1 VTKSLTKAV
10 VAVDATTRA
19 RLLAAARELVAEIG
33 FSAVTTRAISERA
46 GVNNALVH
54 YYFGSKTALVVQ
66 AALSSLDEAVGEPVR
81 MLREAPTVGAG
92 VAEVLRWV
100 GSLDV
105 DEPGMRTLIELT
117 IEAFR
122 SPEVRP
128 VVAAAL
134 DEGRGELAAALASR
148 GDVDADV
155 AVGLAAALTAL
166 FDGVVLHRL
175 VDADLDVAP
184 WAAAIEASLIPT
196 RLSGRPG
203 RRR

>member
-1 VTKSLTKAV
+1 M
-10 VAVDATTRA
+10 
-19 RLLAAARELVAEIG
+19 
-33 FSAVTTRAISERA
+33 
-46 GVNNALVH
+46 NNALVH
-54 YYFGSKTALVVQ
+54 YHFGSKTALLVQ
-66 AALSSLDEAVGEPVR
+66 AALSSLDEAVAEPVR
-81 MLREAPTVGAG
+81 LLREAPTIGAG
-92 VAEVLRWV
+92 VAAVLRWV

-122 SPEVRP
+122 NPEVRP

-134 DEGRGELAAALASR
+134 DGGRRELAAALADR

-184 WAAAIEASLIPT
+184 WAAAVEASLTPP
-196 RLSGRPG
+196 RPSGSRS

>member
-1 VTKSLTKAV
+1 LTKTAG
-10 VAVDATTRA
+10 AADATTRA
-19 RLLAAARELVAEIG
+19 RLLAAARELVAELG

-66 AALSSLDEAVGEPVR
+66 AALSSLDQAVDEPVR

-105 DEPGMRTLIELT
+105 DEPGMRTLIEVT

-122 SPEVRP
+122 NPEVRP

-134 DEGRGELAAALASR
+134 DEGRRELAAALASR
-148 GDVDADV
+148 GDLDADV

-184 WAAAIEASLIPT
+184 WAAAIEASLIPP
-196 RLSGRPG
+196 RSPG
-203 RRR
+203 RRSRRR

>member
-1 VTKSLTKAV
+1 VSEV
-10 VAVDATTRA
+10 
-19 RLLAAARELVAEIG
+19 G

-54 YYFGSKTALVVQ
+54 YHFGSKIALLVQ
-66 AALSSLDEAVGEPVR
+66 AALSSLDEAVTEPVR
-81 MLREAPTVGAG
+81 LLREAPTVGAG
-92 VAEVLRWV
+92 VADVLRWV

-105 DEPGMRTLIELT
+105 DEPAMRTLIELT

-122 SPEVRP
+122 NPEVRP

-134 DEGRGELAAALASR
+134 DGGRHELAAAITDR

-155 AVGLAAALTAL
+155 AVGLGAALTAL

-184 WAAAIEASLIPT
+184 WASALEASLTPP
-196 RLSGRPG
+196 RPAGGRS

>member
-1 VTKSLTKAV
+1 MTKSLTKGHR
-10 VAVDATTRA
+10 DATTRD
-19 RLLAAARELVAEIG
+19 RLLAAARELVAEVG

-54 YYFGSKTALVVQ
+54 YYFGSKTALLVQ

-81 MLREAPTVGAG
+81 MLREASTVGAG
-92 VAEVLRWV
+92 VADVLRWV
-100 GSLDV
+100 GRLEV

-122 SPEVRP
+122 NPEARP

-134 DEGRGELAAALASR
+134 EEGRRQLGAALTSR

-155 AVGLAAALTAL
+155 AAGLAAALTAL

-184 WAAAIEASLIPT
+184 WAAAIEAALDPVMST
-196 RLSGRPG
+196 G
-203 RRR
+203 RRSSRR

>member
-1 VTKSLTKAV
+1 MTKSLTNQADG
-10 VAVDATTRA
+10 ADATTRA
-19 RLLAAARELVAEIG
+19 RLLAAARELVAEVG

-66 AALSSLDEAVGEPVR
+66 AALSSLDQAVDEPVR

-122 SPEVRP
+122 NPEVRP

-134 DEGRGELAAALASR
+134 DEGRRELAAALASR
-148 GDVDADV
+148 GDLDADV
-155 AVGLAAALTAL
+155 AVGLAATLTAL

-184 WAAAIEASLIPT
+184 WAAAIEASLIPP
-196 RLSGRPG
+196 RSPG
-203 RRR
+203 RRSRRQ